1 MAKTGRNLFLPGWF
15 KPWFNHGLTMARIL
29 LMCAADDL
37 IGIQQW

>member
-1 MAKTGRNLFLPGWF
+1 
-15 KPWFNHGLTMARIL
+15 MARIL